1 MPHSRTMCSQ
11 VTSWHPLQI
20 YQGHVTRDPGVLGPF
35 RPGSMRSALL
45 ITSLLPILLVSP
57 CASAATVNTVQGQ
70 ALVNRGQG
78 YKLIEGSTEA
88 YPGTTV
94 VANPGSSAEVIYPDG
109 CKIAVNPGSV
119 YTIAPKSPCE
129 TGEAGGTGLSTTW
142 LIVGGVV
149 AAGGGAAALL
159 LAQKAASP

>member
-1 MPHSRTMCSQ
+1 MLTVAAVHLVLFGRERMRIAFP
-11 VTSWHPLQI
+11 I
-20 YQGHVTRDPGVLGPF
+20 IGVL
-35 RPGSMRSALL
+35 S
-45 ITSLLPILLVSP
+45 ILLAP
-57 CASAATVNTVQGQ
+57 CASAATVETVQGQ
-70 ALVNRGQG
+70 TLINRGQG

-94 VANPGSSAEVIYPDG
+94 VANPGSSAQVVYPDG
-109 CKIAVNPGSV
+109 CKVAVNPGSV

-129 TGEAGGTGLSTTW
+129 TGEAGGGTGLSTTW
-142 LIVGGVV
+142 LIVGGVL